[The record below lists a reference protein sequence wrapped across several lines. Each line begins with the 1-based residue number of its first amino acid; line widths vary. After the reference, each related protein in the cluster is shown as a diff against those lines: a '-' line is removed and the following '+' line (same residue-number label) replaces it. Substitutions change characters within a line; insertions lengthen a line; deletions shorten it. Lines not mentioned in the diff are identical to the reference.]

1 MSRKKKTVIH
11 TLPANKS
18 MWGLMAFRFK
28 KNKLAMLGLFII
40 ALLILAVLLA
50 PVYVD
55 YDLVYTQNMA
65 DRFLSP
71 CAEHWFGTD
80 QLGRDLFARIVYG
93 GRVSLFT
100 GLGSVAIGLV
110 MGILVGGLAGYYGGV
125 VDDILMRICD
135 ILMAVPSV
143 LLAMAIVAA
152 LGPGVD
158 KMLLAISVT
167 MFSRFTRTTR
177 AAILTQRSQEFI
189 EAARCCGTSSLRI
202 IVKHLLP
209 NVLGVI
215 IVNATLALGTAIL
228 AIASLGFLGIGV
240 SPPTPEWGSIL
251 AENRANIRYYPYLG
265 IIPGVC
271 IAIAVMGMNFLG
283 DGLRDALDPRTKN

>member
-125 VDDILMRICD
+125 VDAILMRICD

-152 LGPGVD
+152 LGQGVD

>member
-1 MSRKKKTVIH
+1 
-11 TLPANKS
+11 

-152 LGPGVD
+152 LGQGVD

>member
-71 CAEHWFGTD
+71 CAEYWFGID

-93 GRVSLFT
+93 GQVSLFT

-152 LGPGVD
+152 LGQGVD

>member
-152 LGPGVD
+152 LGQGVD

-177 AAILTQRSQEFI
+177 AAILTTKEWIKKILFI
-189 EAARCCGTSSLRI
+189 YPME
-202 IVKHLLP
+202 
-209 NVLGVI
+209 
-215 IVNATLALGTAIL
+215 
-228 AIASLGFLGIGV
+228 
-240 SPPTPEWGSIL
+240 
-251 AENRANIRYYPYLG
+251 YYSD
-265 IIPGVC
+265 I
-271 IAIAVMGMNFLG
+271 F
-283 DGLRDALDPRTKN
+283 

>member
-71 CAEHWFGTD
+71 CAEYWFGTD

-152 LGPGVD
+152 LGQGVD

-265 IIPGVC
+265 VIPGVC

>member
-152 LGPGVD
+152 LGQGVD

-228 AIASLGFLGIGV
+228 AIASLRFLGIGV

>member
-71 CAEHWFGTD
+71 CAEYWFGTD

-93 GRVSLFT
+93 GQVSLFT

-152 LGPGVD
+152 LGQGVD